1 MEQLLRSCFA
11 KNANTHVHMN
21 FNKTK
26 TDLFSKIY
34 YAENFNDLSI
44 QIFESMDIFDEMNI
58 CVFQNS
64 A

>member
-1 MEQLLRSCFA
+1 
-11 KNANTHVHMN
+11 MN

-34 YAENFNDLSI
+34 NAENFNDLSI
-44 QIFESMDIFDEMNI
+44 QIFESMDVFDEMNI